1 MDETTRAHGRA
12 RPLPFPKYLPPN
24 CSGGM
29 IRNLL
34 TGYNYSNGVL
44 LNSHSYSETT
54 MLRSLPL
61 QQLDNTLMPW
71 RTLPRSRPSGGWLRA
86 VRQALG
92 MTTRQFAKAV
102 GVTQA
107 AVVDAERTEAKGDI
121 TLTTLQRYAAAL
133 GCELTYALVPKRPL
147 QEVVEERAERIA
159 RDEVSRVQHSMA
171 LQDQLTSREHLEREI
186 LELRRKLMEGKRS
199 RLWQ

>member
-1 MDETTRAHGRA
+1 
-12 RPLPFPKYLPPN
+12 
-24 CSGGM
+24 
-29 IRNLL
+29 
-34 TGYNYSNGVL
+34 
-44 LNSHSYSETT
+44 

-61 QQLDNTLMPW
+61 QQLDRVLAPW
-71 RTLPRSRPSGGWLRA
+71 RSLSPSRPSGGWLRA

-92 MTTRQFAKAV
+92 MTTRQLAKTV

-121 TLTTLQRYAAAL
+121 TLATLRRYAAAL

-147 QEVVEERAERIA
+147 QEIVEERADGIA
-159 RDEVSRVQHSMA
+159 RDQVSRVRHSMS
-171 LQDQLTSREHLEREI
+171 LEDQATNKDNSERDIED
-186 LELRRKLMEGKRS
+186 LRRKLLEGKRS